1 MATVFTLVSQGSEP
15 LPLTALSLILSG
27 NLLKVPCQLPDTE
40 QQSGSGSDGYGCVR
54 VCVTQSRC
62 QRAGPGPLC
71 LGAWG
76 LCLLIPEPPGHT
88 RPHTLSPC

>member
-54 VCVTQSRC
+54 VCV
-62 QRAGPGPLC
+62 
-71 LGAWG
+71 
-76 LCLLIPEPPGHT
+76 
-88 RPHTLSPC
+88 